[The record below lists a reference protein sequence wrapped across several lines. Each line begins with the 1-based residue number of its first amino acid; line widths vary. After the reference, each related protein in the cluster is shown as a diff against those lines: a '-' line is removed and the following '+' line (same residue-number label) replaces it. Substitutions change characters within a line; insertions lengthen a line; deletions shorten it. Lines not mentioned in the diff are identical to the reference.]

1 MPDPQT
7 IPQGLQPLLP
17 ALLEVA
23 RDLNSE
29 KDLDRLLEQTIP
41 RVVCSLTGAERCSIF
56 LVDSE
61 KGELWSRVATG
72 VEQLIRLRIGEGI
85 AGVVA
90 ATGESLQI
98 DDPYSDPRF
107 AREIDE
113 ATGFRTTSVLCAP
126 LREMNGS
133 IMGVFQVLN
142 KQGGAFTPEDQHVLE
157 ILGRQAAVAIQ
168 GARLNRALRQTQSEL
183 REQVR
188 RMTILHRIE
197 KELNRSEELD
207 ATLSAVIRLCAE
219 ALDADAGS
227 ILLLQDGAARLYFQ
241 YAWGE
246 KSDDLRRMSIPQ
258 DQGLAGWVLH
268 NRQAAVSNDPASDP
282 RHSAEVSA
290 RLGYSVHNLI
300 AAPLLPGGRPLGAIE
315 LVNRSGRGF
324 DRNDLQLLDFLA
336 NQISGTLDRKLLLE
350 NLRQSQ
356 RLATVGSMTGRI
368 IHDLKNTMSVIR
380 GLTEMSDRQNVPPE
394 KLQRRKQLMLSAI
407 DSLVAMTQDILDFTR
422 GNLSY
427 KFQPTR
433 LKELFDEVFPLL
445 ERECSVHQVTLS
457 VTVPEDLVLEADALK
472 LRRVLFNLASNAV
485 EAMSVGGQLEVVAS
499 ASAEGSVSIRFLD
512 TGPGIPAALEDR
524 LFSPFATHGKS
535 QGVGLG
541 LAICKTIME
550 GHGGQIEGHNRPEGG
565 ACFTIRLPR
574 AHAWGEQIQGPGT
587 AAV

>member
-1 MPDPQT
+1 MSDLRP

-41 RVVCSLTGAERCSIF
+41 RVVCNLTEAERCSIF
-56 LVDSE
+56 LVDAE
-61 KGELWSRVATG
+61 RGELWSRVATG
-72 VEQLIRLRIGEGI
+72 VDRLIRLRIGEGI

-90 ATGESLQI
+90 STGESLQI

-133 IMGVFQVLN
+133 VMGVFQVLN
-142 KQGGAFTPEDQHVLE
+142 KQGGSFTPEDQYVLE

-183 REQVR
+183 REQIR

-227 ILLLQDGAARLYFQ
+227 ILLLHDGSPRLYFQ

-246 KSDDLRRMSIPQ
+246 KSDDLRRMSISE
-258 DQGLAGWVLH
+258 DQGLAGWVLR
-268 NRQAAVSNDPASDP
+268 NRQAAFSNDPARDP
-282 RHSAEVSA
+282 RHSTDISA
-290 RLGYSVHNLI
+290 RLGYAVNNLV

-315 LVNRSGRGF
+315 LVNRVERGF
-324 DRNDLQLLDFLA
+324 DKNDLQLLDFLA
-336 NQISGTLDRKLLLE
+336 SQISGTLDRKLLLDSV
-350 NLRQSQ
+350 RQNQ
-356 RLATVGSMTGRI
+356 RLATVGGMTGRI

-380 GLTEMSDRQNVPPE
+380 GLAEMSDRQNVPME

-407 DSLVAMTQDILDFTR
+407 DGLVAMTQDLLDFTR

-427 KFQPTR
+427 KFQPVR
-433 LKELFDEVFPLL
+433 LRELFDEVFPLL
-445 ERECSVHQVTLS
+445 ERECSVHQVSLS
-457 VTVPEDLVLEADALK
+457 VNTPDDLVLEADALK
-472 LRRVLFNLASNAV
+472 LRRVLFNLASNAL
-485 EAMSVGGQLEVVAS
+485 EAMSIGGKLEVAAS
-499 ASAEGSVSIRFLD
+499 ASTDGAVVIRFSD
-512 TGPGIPAALEDR
+512 TGPGIPAALQDR
-524 LFSPFATHGKS
+524 LFSPFATHGKAE
-535 QGVGLG
+535 GAGLG
-541 LAICKTIME
+541 LAICRSIVE
-550 GHGGQIEGHNRPEGG
+550 GHGGQIEGRNRPEGG
-565 ACFTIRLPR
+565 ACFTVRLPG
-574 AHAWGEQIQGPGT
+574 AHAWGEQ
-587 AAV
+587 AKEA